1 MTPSFVTPDS
11 YFVCAG
17 RLHGRG
23 DCKGDGTCG
32 GGGKRGGEKGD
43 EEGRMR
49 YICYFFVIFDIFV
62 DEREG
67 EKGDEEGRMRR
78 VDQELKQNFKLA
90 F

>member
-1 MTPSFVTPDS
+1 MTPPQVNPDS
-11 YFVCAG
+11 NFVCAG

-32 GGGKRGGEKGD
+32 GGGKRGKG
-43 EEGRMR
+43 
-49 YICYFFVIFDIFV
+49 Y
-62 DEREG
+62 
-67 EKGDEEGRMRR
+67 EEGRMRR